1 MEPRLLRRLF
11 FAGLAGELKVIWPI
25 VSMLLA
31 GVALLGA
38 AVAMLENWPLFDGIY
53 FAFVTSLT
61 IGYGDLVPRRMLSRV
76 LAIGIGLLGVLLIAL
91 LAAIAVHAME
101 GMSSHRRQ
109 G

>member
-61 IGYGDLVPRRMLSRV
+61 IGYGDLVPRRTLSRV

-101 GMSSHRRQ
+101 RMSSHRRD